1 VPAGGGG
8 DPRRAYGVREVADL
22 LGVGVPQLR
31 RFVHAGLLQPE
42 RGPRGELRFS
52 FQDLVFLRIVK
63 GLSKGRVPP
72 RRVHRALRR
81 LRDQLPAGEPL
92 STVRLE
98 AEGGE
103 VVARR
108 NGHRWHPDSGQT
120 LLDFEE
126 AAPARDVVDLGER
139 DEPALEV
146 QMDAD
151 DWYRLGC
158 ALHEGDPERAF
169 EAYRRALELDPE
181 HADAHVNLGCLH
193 HGAGKL
199 ADAEAEYRAA
209 LRLRP
214 ENATA
219 AFDLAVA
226 LEDQARLAEARA
238 AYERCL
244 ALDPACADAHY
255 NLARLHDR
263 AGDALAAVRHL
274 REYRRLT
281 EAE

>member
-1 VPAGGGG
+1 MPGQRGGG

-31 RFVHAGLLQPE
+31 RFVRAGLLQPE

-63 GLSKGRVPP
+63 ALSKGRVPP

-81 LRDQLPAGEPL
+81 LRDQLPPGEPL
-92 STVRLE
+92 STVRLD

-108 NGHRWHPDSGQT
+108 DGRLWHPDSGQA
-120 LLDFEE
+120 LLDFDE
-126 AAPARDVVDLGER
+126 AALARDVIDLPER
-139 DEPALEV
+139 DEPTLEV

-158 ALHEGDPERAF
+158 ELHESEPERALG
-169 EAYRRALELDPE
+169 AYLRALELEPE
-181 HADAHVNLGCLH
+181 HADARVNLGCVH
-193 HGAGKL
+193 HDAGKL
-199 ADAEAEYRAA
+199 EDAEAEYRTA

-214 ENATA
+214 EDATA

-226 LEDQARLAEARA
+226 LEDQQRLAEACA
-238 AYERCL
+238 AYEHTL
-244 ALDPACADAHY
+244 ALDAACADAHY

-263 AGDALAAVRHL
+263 LGDALAAVRHL
-274 REYRRLT
+274 REYRKLT
-281 EAE
+281 EA